1 MVGFGC
7 ISDDVGQFTDNRRRT
22 ENVLCGGKKMIK
34 FKDKLFDDEEIV
46 LEECD
51 VNSIDQAENG
61 LYYIE
66 NTDGLI
72 FACDEYVEVKP

>member
-22 ENVLCGGKKMIK
+22 ENVLCGGKEMIK
-34 FKDKLFDDEEIV
+34 FKDKLFDDEEVV

-51 VNSIDQAENG
+51 IKSIDQADNG
-61 LYYIE
+61 LFYIE
-66 NTDGLI
+66 NVDGLV
-72 FACDEYVEVKP
+72 FACDEYVEVKS

>member
-1 MVGFGC
+1 
-7 ISDDVGQFTDNRRRT
+7 
-22 ENVLCGGKKMIK
+22 MIK
-34 FKDKLFDDEEIV
+34 FKDKLFDDEEVI

-51 VNSIDQAENG
+51 VNSIEKSESG

-66 NTDGLI
+66 NTDGLV